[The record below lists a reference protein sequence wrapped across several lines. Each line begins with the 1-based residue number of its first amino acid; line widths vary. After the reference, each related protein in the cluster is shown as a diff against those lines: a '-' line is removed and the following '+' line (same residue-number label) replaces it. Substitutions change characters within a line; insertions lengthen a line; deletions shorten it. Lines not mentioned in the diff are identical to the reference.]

1 MENFVSFLD
10 GFIHSRKS
18 DMLGLWR
25 KLVNI
30 DTGPGCER
38 GLNDAADILCDR
50 FARSCSSVERRKF
63 DGAPDSIFAIRRGD
77 GQRKGRIVLLGHM
90 DTVFPEGT
98 AKARPFS
105 AAGDI
110 VRGPGVLDMK
120 GGLVQ
125 IAYVLEALEKARWH
139 GLDVAA
145 VISGDEE
152 TGHENSQE
160 ESRRLFAE
168 AAEDAVALMCCES
181 GLDDG
186 ALVTARKGVGEIV
199 VTARGRSAHAGND
212 FERGANAI
220 VAVAGK
226 VVEIASLSKGVVTL
240 NVGTVKGGLANNIVP
255 DFAEITVDARFLDDA
270 EWSLILERVEEIVS
284 KVEVPG
290 TVSSVRSRL
299 EIPAMKETEKS
310 LELLEYLSE
319 VRKKISGKPL
329 SGSAVGGGADS
340 SFFAALGVPCL
351 CAMGPV
357 GALNHTPDEYAGVS
371 SLFERTKL
379 LAAAIAE
386 FGRCQSMPFEPW
398 ADH

>member
-1 MENFVSFLD
+1 LS
-10 GFIHSRKS
+10 
-18 DMLGLWR
+18 
-25 KLVNI
+25 
-30 DTGPGCER
+30 
-38 GLNDAADILCDR
+38 DAADILCR
-50 FARSCSSVERRKF
+50 GFERSRALVERRKF
-63 DGAPDSIFAIRRGD
+63 RGAPDSIIAV
-77 GQRKGRIVLLGHM
+77 RKGYGLRKGKVVLLGHM

-105 AAGDI
+105 IDGDV

-125 IAYVLEALEKARWH
+125 IAYVFEALEKARWN

-152 TGHENSQE
+152 VGHENSQDG
-160 ESRRLFAE
+160 SLRLFAE

-220 VAVAGK
+220 VAVSGK
-226 VVEIASLSKGVVTL
+226 AVEIASLSRGAVTL

-255 DFAEITVDARFLDDA
+255 DFAEITVDVRFSDDA
-270 EWSLILERVEEIVS
+270 EWLLILEHVEEIVS
-284 KVEVPG
+284 RTEVPG
-290 TVSSVRSRL
+290 TVTAARNRL

-310 LELLEYLSE
+310 LELLERVSE
-319 VRKKISGKPL
+319 VSKRISGKPL
-329 SGSAVGGGADS
+329 SRMAVGGGADS

-357 GALNHTPDEYAGVS
+357 GAFNHTPDEYAGVS

-379 LAAAIAE
+379 LAAAIME
-386 FGRCQSMPFEPW
+386 F
-398 ADH
+398 D